1 MQARSYLIEDE
12 TALVGIA
19 SAAMYLYTLRAYQ
32 AKEALQR
39 KPDAQRRSDRFYSI
53 GHA

>member
-1 MQARSYLIEDE
+1 MRARPHLIEDE
-12 TALVGIA
+12 TPLVGVA
-19 SAAMYLYTLRAYQ
+19 TAAMYLYTLRAYQ
-32 AKEALQR
+32 AKEAIQR